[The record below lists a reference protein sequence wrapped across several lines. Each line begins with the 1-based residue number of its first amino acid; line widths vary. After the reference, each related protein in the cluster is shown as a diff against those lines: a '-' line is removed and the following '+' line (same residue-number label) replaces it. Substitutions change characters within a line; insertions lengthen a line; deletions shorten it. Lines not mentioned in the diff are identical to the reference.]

1 LIGMTGGARDL
12 AVIRYYDRRAAEY
25 DDWYLGSGLFADRER
40 PEWETELAAVVHAIG
55 SLDPKRTLD
64 VACGTAFI
72 TRHLPGNVVALDF
85 SQAMLDVAR
94 SRVITPLVRGD
105 ALALPF
111 GDGTFERIFTGHFYG
126 HLRDDERMAF
136 LREARRVGHELIVLD
151 AARRERV
158 PGEQMQER
166 TLSDGSRHVIYK
178 RFFRSRQ
185 LSSELGSGRALF
197 EGRWFVLV
205 SSAEPLS

>member
-1 LIGMTGGARDL
+1 MTGGASDPAL
-12 AVIRYYDRRAAEY
+12 IRYYDRRAAEY
-25 DDWYLGSGLFADRER
+25 DDWYLASGLFADRER
-40 PEWETELAAVVHAIG
+40 PEWETELAAVVDVIA

-85 SQAMLDVAR
+85 SQAMLD
-94 SRVITPLVRGD
+94 ITRCRISTALVRGD

-126 HLRDDERMAF
+126 HLRDDERTTF

-151 AARRERV
+151 AARGEGV
-158 PGEQMQER
+158 AGEQMQER
-166 TLSDGSRHVIYK
+166 VLSDGSRHMVYK
-178 RFFRSRQ
+178 RFFRPRQ
-185 LSSELGSGRALF
+185 LATELGRAAALF
-197 EGRWFVLV
+197 EGRWFLLV
-205 SSAEPLS
+205 SSAEPPS